1 MSAIKDR
8 CYKLWQIY
16 VTERDVVCQR
26 CGDTPISGHHVFG
39 RNKHGSCFDPLSG
52 IGLCVNCHDGWAR
65 KCPDEVREMLRDAIG
80 PDEYNRL
87 LCASRSVVRL
97 RDGDYLKIAYGLE
110 SKLAGLRK
118 RQ

>member
-65 KCPDEVREMLRDAIG
+65 IAPGEVKDLLMDRIG
-80 PDEYNRL
+80 VDEYNRL
-87 LCASRSVVRL
+87 LGASRGTIRL
-97 RDGDYLKIAYGLE
+97 RDKDYLEIAYGLG
-110 SKLAGLRK
+110 SKLAGLRG
-118 RQ
+118 R